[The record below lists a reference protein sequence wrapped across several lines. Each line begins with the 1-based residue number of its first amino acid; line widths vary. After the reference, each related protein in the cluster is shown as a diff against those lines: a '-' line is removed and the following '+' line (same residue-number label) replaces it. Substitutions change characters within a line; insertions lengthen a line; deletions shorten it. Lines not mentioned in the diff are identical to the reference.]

1 MNPVQIDAD
10 FSKLEALIKDLHS
23 EHFVDIGILGAANYK
38 DGATI
43 AGVGA
48 VHEFGSINGNI
59 PERSFIRMPL
69 EKSQGEIDK
78 KIRDSHWL
86 DMLIREK
93 TGQIFRLIGI
103 ECVAAIQSSFDTR
116 GFGTWQPITEQ
127 TVQRKGGSDAILID
141 EGTLR
146 KHITFEVG
154 GGK

>member
-23 EHFVDIGILGAANYK
+23 KHYCDVGILGSANYEN
-38 DGATI
+38 GATI
-43 AGVGA
+43 ASIGA
-48 VHEFGSINGNI
+48 IHELGSISGNI

-69 EKSQGEIDK
+69 EKNQGEIDK

-86 DMLIREK
+86 DMLTREK
-93 TGQIFRLIGI
+93 TGQIFKLIGI
-103 ECVAAIQSSFDTR
+103 ECVAAIQSAFDTR
-116 GFGTWQPITEQ
+116 GYGTWQPITEK
-127 TVQRKGGSDAILID
+127 TKQRKGGSDAILID